1 MRKQS
6 HRISHGHAI
15 EQKDLQLVS
24 KENFHIR
31 EESKM

>member
-1 MRKQS
+1 MGEQS
-6 HRISHGHAI
+6 HRISHRHAI

-31 EESKM
+31 EESKL